1 MAKRKYSL
9 MGEVQKSSSTME
21 PNAQSCQCETTEKA
35 TPCSSVALVNEKPT
49 EIRATFIVSPNLVR
63 KLKLIGMLEN
73 RKHKDVINEALS
85 VFISKWESEH
95 PTVDLMQI
103 DNLAKG

>member
-1 MAKRKYSL
+1 MVFPLPKALTIAVTFYLVMAKHT
-9 MGEVQKSSSTME
+9 ST
-21 PNAQSCQCETTEKA
+21 PSI
-35 TPCSSVALVNEKPT
+35 SVASVNEKPA
-49 EIRATFIVSPNLVR
+49 EIRATFIVSPNLIR

>member
-9 MGEVQKSSSTME
+9 MGEVQRSSSTIE
-21 PNAQSCQCETTEKA
+21 PDAQSCQCETTENV
-35 TPCSSVALVNEKPT
+35 TPSSSVASVNEKST
-49 EIRATFIVSPNLVR
+49 EIRATFIVSPDLIR

-103 DNLAKG
+103 DNLVKR

>member
-9 MGEVQKSSSTME
+9 MGEVQRTSPAME
-21 PNAQSCQCETTEKA
+21 ADTQSIQEESNGTDTTDNGAVSVNAD
-35 TPCSSVALVNEKPT
+35 PM
-49 EIRATFIVSPNLVR
+49 EIRATFIVSPILVR

-73 RKHKDVINEALS
+73 RKHKDVIKEALS
-85 VFISKWESEH
+85 VFIAKWEAEH

-103 DNLAKG
+103 DNLVK

>member
-9 MGEVQKSSSTME
+9 MGEVQKSSSTIE
-21 PNAQSCQCETTEKA
+21 PDAQSCQCETTENA
-35 TPCSSVALVNEKPT
+35 TPSISVASVNEKPA
-49 EIRATFIVSPNLVR
+49 EIRATFIVSPNLIR

-85 VFISKWESEH
+85 VFISKRESEH

>member
-9 MGEVQKSSSTME
+9 MGEVQKSSSTIE
-21 PNAQSCQCETTEKA
+21 PDAQPCQCETTENA
-35 TPCSSVALVNEKPT
+35 TPSISVASVNEKPA
-49 EIRATFIVSPNLVR
+49 EIRATFIVSPNLIR

-85 VFISKWESEH
+85 VFIRSEEH
-95 PTVDLMQI
+95 TSELQSRI
-103 DNLAKG
+103 

>member
-9 MGEVQKSSSTME
+9 MGEEQKSSATME
-21 PNAQSCQCETTEKA
+21 SDAQSCQCETTENA
-35 TPCSSVALVNEKPT
+35 THRSSVASVNEKPT

-73 RKHKDVINEALS
+73 RKHKDIINEALS

-103 DNLAKG
+103 DNLVKG

>member
-9 MGEVQKSSSTME
+9 MGEVQKTSSAME
-21 PNAQSCQCETTEKA
+21 ADTQSIQEESNGTDTTDNGAASANAE
-35 TPCSSVALVNEKPT
+35 PM
-49 EIRATFIVSPNLVR
+49 EIRATFIVSPILVR

-85 VFISKWESEH
+85 VFIAKWEAEH

-103 DNLAKG
+103 DNLVK